1 MDKAFAFRG
10 TINPFKIINHPIDT
24 IEALKEKKNG
34 SIFSAT
40 IILAI
45 FTISEIILDVMKGFI
60 QNTSRIQD
68 FNVIMVLVRSLFM
81 VLLFV
86 VANWAL
92 CTLLNGEGRMID
104 IYISI
109 CYCLIPLVIAR
120 VVETVASNI
129 LTADEYVFV
138 DMIVLCLNLWFVC
151 LALFALKTIHNYS
164 LGRTIFN
171 VIITLIGMAIIFFII
186 SSILNKK
193 GTEIHPV
200 PRFPILILILNL
212 IL

>member
-10 TINPFKIINHPIDT
+10 TVNPLKIINHPIDT
-24 IEALKEKKNG
+24 VESLKEKKNG

-40 IILAI
+40 ILLAL
-45 FTISEIILDVMKGFI
+45 FTISEIVLDVLKGFI

-68 FNVIMVLVRSLFM
+68 FNIIMVLARSLFM

-86 VANWAL
+86 VTNWGL

-109 CYCLIPLVIAR
+109 CYCLLPLIFAR
-120 VVETVASNI
+120 FFETIASNV

-138 DMIVLCLNLWFVC
+138 DMIVLCLNIWFVC
-151 LALFALKTIHNYS
+151 LVLFSLKTIHNYS
-164 LGRTIFN
+164 LGGMILN
-171 VIITLIGMAIIFFII
+171 AIATLIGMAIVFFII
-186 SSILNKK
+186 FLFVILMQQLYIFFATII
-193 GTEIHPV
+193 TEIMM
-200 PRFPILILILNL
+200 R
-212 IL
+212 

>member
-92 CTLLNGEGRMID
+92 CTLLNCEGRMID

-186 SSILNKK
+186 FLFVVLMQQLYIFIATIV
-193 GTEIHPV
+193 TELMM
-200 PRFPILILILNL
+200 R
-212 IL
+212 